1 MKNTKFHVEFFKC
14 SDYNPDIKPLGGVF
28 AYMEYSQ
35 TFKRQLVTAEA
46 TIQIKSCT
54 CLDVCATYFNSLR
67 KGTGTGL
74 PLFY

>member
-1 MKNTKFHVEFFKC
+1 MKNTRFHVDFFKC
-14 SDYNPDIKPLGGVF
+14 SDYNPDSRPFGGVF

-54 CLDVCATYFNSLR
+54 
-67 KGTGTGL
+67 
-74 PLFY
+74 